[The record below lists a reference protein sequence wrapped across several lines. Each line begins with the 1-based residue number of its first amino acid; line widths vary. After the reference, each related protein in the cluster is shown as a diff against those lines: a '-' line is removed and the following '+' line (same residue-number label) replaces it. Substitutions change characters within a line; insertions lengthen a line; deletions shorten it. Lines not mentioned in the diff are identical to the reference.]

1 MSTLEWVVSVG
12 AGLIAPFALVTVVGL
27 CLPRRHAVARSIT
40 LKQSPHTVW
49 DAIATFE
56 RIPSWWPQCA
66 LVERLPDHKGRPV
79 YRQAFFAGRQRL
91 QAITLEVV
99 EAERPTR
106 FVTRVVNE
114 RGSFKGEWVYEV
126 APASGGCTV
135 TLTEHGEIANPFVR
149 TMFRLT
155 TSKTRFID
163 SNLGALAAKFGERV
177 VPR

>member
-1 MSTLEWVVSVG
+1 MTTLEWVVSVG
-12 AGLIAPFALVTVVGL
+12 GGLIAPFALVTVVGL
-27 CLPRRHAVARSIT
+27 CLPRRHAVSRSIS
-40 LKQSPHTVW
+40 LKQSPQTIW
-49 DAIATFE
+49 DAIAIFE

-66 LVERLPDHKGRPV
+66 LVERLPDNEGRPV
-79 YRQAFFAGRQRL
+79 YRQAFFAGRRRL

-126 APASGGCTV
+126 TLSPGGCTV

-155 TSKTRFID
+155 TGKTRFID
-163 SNLGALAAKFGERV
+163 SYLSALTAKFGERV